1 MTHFT
6 TENLSFAYENR
17 VVFHSLSMDLRAGE
31 IVALIGANGAG
42 KTTLLRTMAK
52 QLKQQSG
59 TVLLDSQSTQK
70 FTRREIAKHLSLMPQ
85 HEQREA
91 SLRVYDV
98 VALGRAPHVGWWMPL
113 RAEDEAIVRQ
123 SLEAT
128 AMTEL
133 QERTIDQLS
142 GGEWRRM
149 ILARSLAQNA
159 SILLLD
165 EPTAGLDMKYQ
176 FECLGHVRR
185 MVKERQLIAVITLHD
200 LNQASMF
207 ADRIAILANKE
218 LLSIGPPQE
227 VMRPD
232 LIRKAFGIDVMVVSH
247 PTESIPM
254 VVPILASKE
263 V

>member
-1 MTHFT
+1 MTHFAT
-6 TENLSFAYENR
+6 NDLSFAYEKR
-17 VVFHSLSMDLRAGE
+17 IVFHGLSMELQAGE
-31 IVALIGANGAG
+31 VVALIGANGAG

-59 TVLLDSQSTQK
+59 TVLLDSRSIQK
-70 FTRREIAKHLSLMPQ
+70 LTRREIAKNLSLMPQ
-85 HEQREA
+85 YEQREA

-98 VALGRAPHVGWWMPL
+98 VALGRAPHVGWWMPM
-113 RAEDEAIVRQ
+113 RAEDETIIRQ

-128 AMTEL
+128 AMTDL

-176 FECLGHVRR
+176 FECLAHVRR
-185 MVKERQLIAVITLHD
+185 MVKQRNLIAVITLHD

-218 LLSIGPPQE
+218 LLSIGSPHQ
-227 VMRPD
+227 VMRPE
-232 LIRKAFGIDVMVVSH
+232 LIRKAFGIEVMVISH

-254 VVPILASKE
+254 VVPILTSPE
-263 V
+263 D

>member
-1 MTHFT
+1 M
-6 TENLSFAYENR
+6 
-17 VVFHSLSMDLRAGE
+17 
-31 IVALIGANGAG
+31 I
-42 KTTLLRTMAK
+42 
-52 QLKQQSG
+52 
-59 TVLLDSQSTQK
+59 
-70 FTRREIAKHLSLMPQ
+70 
-85 HEQREA
+85 
-91 SLRVYDV
+91 
-98 VALGRAPHVGWWMPL
+98 
-113 RAEDEAIVRQ
+113 
-123 SLEAT
+123 
-128 AMTEL
+128 EL

-254 VVPILASKE
+254 VVPILASPE